1 MKAIK
6 NRLVL
11 YRIYIVIGV
20 VLLFLPALCAMAGSD
35 LGGSAG
41 IVSGI
46 GGASAAMGIVRLV
59 QYTRLYKDPERAEEW
74 YNAYHEERTS
84 FVANKARAWTFYIS
98 VFAELAAGLIAMFA
112 FRQELLGMAFMYIV
126 CFQCLLSFI
135 LYRVFNRKY

>member
-11 YRIYIVIGV
+11 YTIYVVAGI
-20 VLLFLPALCAMAGSD
+20 VLLFLPALCALAGSD
-35 LGGSAG
+35 LGGSTA

-46 GGASAAMGIVRLV
+46 GGAVAAMGVVRLV
-59 QYTRLYKDPERAEEW
+59 QYSRLYKDPERAEEW

-98 VFAELAAGLIAMFA
+98 VFVELAVGIAAMLMG
-112 FRQELLGMAFMYIV
+112 QKLLGQAFV
-126 CFQCLLSFI
+126 LLACFQGVLSFI
-135 LYRVFNRKY
+135 LYRVLNNKY

>member
-11 YRIYIVIGV
+11 YTIYVVAGI
-20 VLLFLPALCAMAGSD
+20 VLLLLPALCALAGSG

-41 IVSGI
+41 IVGGI
-46 GGASAAMGIVRLV
+46 GGVVAAMGVVRLV

-84 FVANKARAWTFYIS
+84 FVASKARAWTFYIS
-98 VFAELAAGLIAMFA
+98 VFVELAVGVAAMLME
-112 FRQELLGMAFMYIV
+112 QKLLGQAFVLLV
-126 CFQCLLSFI
+126 CFQCVLSFI
-135 LYRVFNRKY
+135 LYRVLNNKY

>member
-98 VFAELAAGLIAMFA
+98 VFVELAVGVAAMLMG
-112 FRQELLGMAFMYIV
+112 QKLLGQAFVILV
-126 CFQCLLSFI
+126 CFQCFLSFI
-135 LYRVFNRKY
+135 LYRVLNNKY